1 MAAPNEHHSFNEI
14 QYIFKYLLKCISQD
28 ILFRVFSNSI
38 SSYFYVVQVS
48 EAETVTA
55 KKAVEKSEKSF
66 YHRAIK

>member
-1 MAAPNEHHSFNEI
+1 MAAPNEHHSFNEN

-55 KKAVEKSEKSF
+55 KKALEKSEKSF
-66 YHRAIK
+66 YRRAIK